1 MMREKKNREN
11 DRKIEN
17 NKKRKCRKRLKDQC
31 RGKEKFKNSEDLIKK
46 NTFFYFQINISFVN
60 VNEVTCGCS

>member
-1 MMREKKNREN
+1 MKG
-11 DRKIEN
+11 
-17 NKKRKCRKRLKDQC
+17 QC

-46 NTFFYFQINISFVN
+46 NTFFNLRIKISFVN